1 MTIAALEL
9 NDQSLL
15 IQAEDGVLYAEPG
28 FARLTHDG
36 IVSGEEA
43 RAVAWREPQHV
54 YNQYWCHLNQN
65 PLASRH
71 RFARHHADIA
81 FAQLRKLWEHAGS
94 PESLIA
100 LAPGSFSHAQ
110 LSLLLGMIE
119 ALPSRTLAVI
129 DSALAACM
137 DVHGDTLYVDLQLH
151 ESVLT
156 VCRPQGGSIRIVGQE
171 VFPGLGMVQIQNSVA
186 RHISD
191 LVIGSY
197 RFDPLHSSA
206 TEQAIF
212 DQIPHWLTRLRWEQT
227 VSTTLTADHRELPCM
242 LHRDAIKTLI
252 GERLAS
258 VRAFLA
264 KWRDCSLLL
273 SHGSGLLAGFVDEFA
288 KAEVA
293 AQSAGAQRCLS
304 HHDEI
309 LEQVDGQVHG
319 LSRVRALERIEPDTA
334 MAGAAAGA
342 ALGANGERLATHLLC
357 GDLALPLHKPVS
369 IRVAEDGLR
378 MSGELDDGAA
388 LTVVMRNRSLE
399 TLRHAADVALPQT
412 CRPGESIR
420 IGGHELRLIRVIETP

>member
-1 MTIAALEL
+1 VTIAALEL

-15 IQAEDGVLYAEPG
+15 IQAEDGSLYAEPG
-28 FARLTHDG
+28 FARLTDGG

-54 YNQYWCHLNQN
+54 YNQYWCHLNQT

-81 FAQLRKLWEHAGS
+81 FAQLRRLWEHAGS

-110 LSLLLGMIE
+110 LSLLLGMIA

-129 DSALAACM
+129 DSALAACVG
-137 DVHGDTLYVDLQLH
+137 VHGDTLYVDLQLH

-156 VCRPQGGSIRIVGQE
+156 VCRSQGGSIRIVGQE
-171 VFPGLGMVQIQNSVA
+171 IFPGMGMVQIQNSVA

-191 LVIGSY
+191 LAIGSY

-212 DQIPHWLTRLRWEQT
+212 DQIPHWLTRLRWEET
-227 VSTTLTADHRELPCM
+227 VSTTLAADHRELPCI
-242 LHRDAIKTLI
+242 LHRDAIKALI

-258 VRAFLA
+258 VRSFLG
-264 KWRDCSLLL
+264 KWRDCRLLL
-273 SHGSGLLAGFVDEFA
+273 SHGSGLLAGLVDEFA
-288 KAEVA
+288 EAEVA
-293 AQSAGAQRCLS
+293 ARTAGTQRCLS
-304 HHDEI
+304 HHGEN
-309 LEQVDGQVHG
+309 LEQVDGQVDG
-319 LSRVRALERIEPDTA
+319 LYRVRALERIESGMAT
-334 MAGAAAGA
+334 AGATAGA
-342 ALGANGERLATHLLC
+342 TLGANGERLATHLLC

-369 IRVAEDGLR
+369 IRIAEDGLR

-399 TLRHAADVALPQT
+399 SLHRAADVALPQT

-420 IGGHELRLIRVIETP
+420 IGGHELKLIRVIETP

>member
-1 MTIAALEL
+1 MTLAALEL

-15 IQAEDGVLYAEPG
+15 IQAEDGSLYAEPG
-28 FARLTHDG
+28 FARLTHGG

-43 RAVAWREPQHV
+43 RAVAWRDPQHL
-54 YNQYWCHLNQN
+54 YNQYWCQLNQN
-65 PLASRH
+65 PLAGRH

-94 PESLIA
+94 PESLIV
-100 LAPGSFSHAQ
+100 LVPGSFSHTQ

-137 DVHGDTLYVDLQLH
+137 DVPADTLYVDLQLH

-156 VCRPQGGSIRIVGQE
+156 VCRAQGGSIRIIGQE
-171 VFPGLGMVQIQNSVA
+171 IFPGFGMMQIQNSVA

-212 DQIPHWLTRLRWEQT
+212 DQIPHWLTHLRWEQT
-227 VSTTLTADHRELPCM
+227 VSTTLAADQRELPCM
-242 LHRDAIKTLI
+242 LHRDAIRKLI

-258 VRAFLA
+258 VRSFLD
-264 KWRDCSLLL
+264 KWRHCSLLL
-273 SHGSGLLAGFVDEFA
+273 SHGSGLLAGLVDEFA
-288 KAEVA
+288 GAEVA
-293 AQSAGAQRCLS
+293 AQTAGTERCLS
-304 HHDEI
+304 HHGEI
-309 LEQVDGQVHG
+309 LEQVDGQVDG
-319 LSRVRALERIEPDTA
+319 LHRVRALERTESDTA
-334 MAGAAAGA
+334 IAGATPGV
-342 ALGANGERLATHLLC
+342 NGERLATHLLC

-369 IRVAEDGLR
+369 IRIAEDGLR
-378 MSGELDDGAA
+378 MSGELDTGAA
-388 LTVVMRNRSLE
+388 LTVVLRNRTLE
-399 TLRHAADVALPQT
+399 TLHHAADIELPQT

-420 IGGHELRLIRVIETP
+420 IGGHELRLIRVRDD